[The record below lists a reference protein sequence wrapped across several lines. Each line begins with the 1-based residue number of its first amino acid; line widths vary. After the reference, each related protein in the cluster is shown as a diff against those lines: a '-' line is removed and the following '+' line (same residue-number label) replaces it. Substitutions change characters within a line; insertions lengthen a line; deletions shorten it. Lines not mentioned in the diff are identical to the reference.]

1 MVFLSV
7 CVANLEGCIASRGG
21 PIVDNVI
28 SASLEKSSD
37 RDVLIRFFFILW
49 LRDDPKL
56 KGNQSRIVPRA
67 DLINSKMMWPYLCKT
82 VILIGFPQCSKV
94 FYWPNT
100 IDYVIGLL
108 AKKQVFKP
116 QPLSQ
121 WTSRGMC
128 EMREL
133 GQELCF
139 DILEANVHSWKREL
153 ISDERAQRR
162 SKTSQNISYKS
173 DFFKKLPLKSHGN
186 LQLQ

>member
-82 VILIGFPQCSKV
+82 VILIGFPQGSKV
-94 FYWPNT
+94 FFSTKPYWWL
-100 IDYVIGLL
+100 IYLMAYGLL
-108 AKKQVFKP
+108 NSQKASFQTPTFVSMDKQRYV
-116 QPLSQ
+116 
-121 WTSRGMC
+121 W
-128 EMREL
+128 
-133 GQELCF
+133 
-139 DILEANVHSWKREL
+139 
-153 ISDERAQRR
+153 DERVGARAVFWYLR
-162 SKTSQNISYKS
+162 SQCTFMKEGIDIWWKS
-173 DFFKKLPLKSHGN
+173 STKIQDIPKHLLQIRFF
-186 LQLQ
+186 